1 MNATA
6 GIFPEAADRVD
17 AAVPGRR
24 RLAPLA
30 GLKGRLAMGRAC
42 SEQQMLDAIRH
53 CRAVMDLANCSD
65 GELRERLKGI
75 QARLN
80 PADPEGG
87 IVETFAITEESIR
100 RRLGYWRVFEPDFD
114 RQNLEGYWQ
123 LAQCSYAD
131 PAAAGLDGE
140 ERVIVDTLR
149 RVRRELPARYGWDIL
164 LPGEFYQALGRKDT
178 DNILRFEPT
187 DEQLLAGIQLFRGKI
202 VEMNAGEGKTV
213 AGVFPAV
220 LHALHGRSVQ
230 IATANDYLAARD
242 CELLAPV
249 YRALGISV
257 DNVLSSLV
265 DGERR
270 YAYGQQVVYGTL
282 REFGFDFLRDNLK
295 TAAAEQVQGKRDTI
309 IVDEVDQALI
319 DEART
324 PLIIAGAPLL
334 NRQTLERANQA
345 VGQMVERQADRAGGY
360 LDRLEG
366 ETLTGKAYAG
376 LMARAL
382 LAQPDSDRLRQ
393 LAAAQPRAYRQALA
407 VLYPDGSDYPDPD
420 LAGDLYCLVDRE
432 QRFVTLTAQGVEF
445 LENRLG
451 SFYDAGADGNV
462 AGLSRQEARRM
473 NLANQVYQLLRA
485 YLLLKRDAD
494 YIVAEEGIIL
504 LDRTTGRPR
513 PDSRYQEGLHPALEA
528 KEGVAVNPEG
538 AALAQISVQGFA
550 SGYRHL
556 AGMTGTAV
564 AAAAEFRQLYS
575 REVVALPTAHP
586 LRRRDLPSRVYV
598 NRGEQLAAIAAAAR
612 QCQEIGQPVL
622 VGVQTVAE
630 SAVVSKHLAEAG
642 IEHNLLNAV
651 SGHREAEIVR
661 WAGAAGAVTVATN
674 MAGRGTDII
683 LEPELNGQIIA
694 NCLSLLRQRLER
706 GNCPVV
712 VSCPTAAEANL
723 LAAAL
728 AADRGLDCTRRER
741 NRAELVVSRAGG
753 PRSAKSSAVGPEPVE
768 FGLGLYVVS
777 AAFSAATR
785 VAWQL
790 KGRSGRQGQFGAT
803 RFMLSW
809 DDPLLA
815 YRGDRR
821 PGLAACQKTD
831 AAGRI
836 YFEGKAVERYLE
848 QVQEAAE
855 TDAAA
860 GRGVQQDYAAI
871 ADAHTAAYYQA
882 RQELMTGATGLEYAS
897 SVAPDAAY
905 RIVER
910 HFPGGENSGYSG
922 RFWQLAKELREC
934 YGIDADRLYGA
945 PLDSLPGEIAD
956 LLVEILSARH
966 GELGGRRFGELA
978 RLLRLQSGDE
988 VWKDYR
994 AGLQARSVSSWLG
1007 GYGHKSAVADYIIH
1021 AATSWREFQGE
1032 WADLFL
1038 ARLCVFPLEELAR
1051 EGAADGLPAAQLDE
1065 RAALLVS

>member
-6 GIFPEAADRVD
+6 GLFQELPGGVD
-17 AAVPGRR
+17 AAISRR
-24 RLAPLA
+24 RLAPLT
-30 GLKGRLAMGRAC
+30 GLKGRLAMGRVC
-42 SEQQMLDAIRH
+42 SEQQLLAAIRH
-53 CRAVMDLANCSD
+53 CRSVMDLASRSD
-65 GELRERLKGI
+65 GELREGLKGI

-80 PADPEGG
+80 PADPEAG
-87 IVETFAITEESIR
+87 IVETFAITDESIR
-100 RRLGYWRVFEPDFD
+100 RRLGYWRIFDSDFD
-114 RQNLEGYWQ
+114 RQNLERYWQ
-123 LAQCSYAD
+123 LAQGSYAD
-131 PAAAGLDGE
+131 QAAAGLDGE

-149 RVRRELPARYGWDIL
+149 WVPGELASRYGWDIL

-187 DEQLLAGIQLFRGKI
+187 DEQLLAGLHLFRGKI

-213 AGVFPAV
+213 AAVFPAV
-220 LHALHGRSVQ
+220 LHAIHGHSIQ

-295 TAAAEQVQGKRDTI
+295 TATAEQVQGKRDTI

-345 VGQMVERQADRAGGY
+345 VGQLVERQAARAGEY
-360 LDRLEG
+360 LDRLER
-366 ETLTGKAYAG
+366 ETLTGKDYAG

-382 LAQPDSDRLRQ
+382 LAQPDNDRLRR

-407 VLYPDGSDYPDPD
+407 ALYPDGSDYPDPE
-420 LAGDLYCLVDRE
+420 LAEGLYCLVDRE
-432 QRFVTLTAQGVEF
+432 QRFVTLTAQGIEF

-451 SFYDAGADGNV
+451 RFYDAGADGED
-462 AGLSRQEARRM
+462 AGLSRQEERRV

-494 YIVAEEGIIL
+494 YIVAEDGIIL

-550 SGYRHL
+550 NRYRHL

-564 AAAAEFRQLYS
+564 DAAAECRQLYS

-586 LRRRDLPSRVYV
+586 LRRRDLPSRVYA

-612 QCQEIGQPVL
+612 QCQETGQPVL

-661 WAGAAGAVTVATN
+661 RAGAAGAVTVATN

-683 LEPELNGQIIA
+683 LDPDLNCQIIA
-694 NCLSLLRQRLER
+694 NCRSLLRQRLER
-706 GNCPVV
+706 ENCPVV
-712 VSCPTAAEANL
+712 VHCPTAAEADL
-723 LAAAL
+723 LVDAL
-728 AADRGLDCTRRER
+728 AADRELVCDRRDGDQ
-741 NRAELVVSRAGG
+741 AELVVSRAVG
-753 PRSAKSSAVGPEPVE
+753 PVSSKYPAVGPEPVE

-790 KGRSGRQGQFGAT
+790 KGRSGRQGQFGAS
-803 RFMLSW
+803 RFILSW

-821 PGLAACQKTD
+821 PGLADCQKTD
-831 AAGRI
+831 AAGRV

-855 TDAAA
+855 RDAAA

-882 RQELMTGATGLEYAS
+882 RQEVMTGATGLEDAIS
-897 SVAPDAAY
+897 IAPGAAY

-910 HFPGGENSGYSG
+910 HFPAGENSGYSG

-934 YGIDADRLYGA
+934 YGIDAGRLYGA

-956 LLVEILSARH
+956 LLVEVLAARH

-994 AGLQARSVSSWLG
+994 AGLQARSVSSRLG

-1021 AATSWREFQGE
+1021 AVAAWREFQGE

-1038 ARLCVFPLEELAR
+1038 ARLCVFPVEELAR
-1051 EGAADGLPAAQLDE
+1051 EGAADGPAAAQLDE